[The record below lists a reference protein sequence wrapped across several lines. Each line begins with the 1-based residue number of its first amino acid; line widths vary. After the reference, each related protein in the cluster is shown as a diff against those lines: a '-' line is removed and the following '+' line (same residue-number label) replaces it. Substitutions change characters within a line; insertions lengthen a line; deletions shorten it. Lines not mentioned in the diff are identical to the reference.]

1 MSIWGSIAGALIG
14 VGGNLLGSKIGGE
27 SVEQGNQALI
37 AAIAKGQELALE
49 EIRLSKEQAFGFL
62 DRGRQAT
69 LDLLAPLLISG
80 AAGEGVLRREALAD
94 PGVLTSAQQR
104 GLDEAQRVSRNQLA
118 TSGLRG
124 AGRTQAAVLKDVTG
138 NFISEAQETN
148 RSRALAAADRLFGTG
163 AAARTGAANTE
174 FGTGTAKAGAATGA
188 GTDAAR
194 VIENASRAIGG
205 AEGATGKIIGGLRG
219 GAIVDS
225 GRVVGE
231 TLGTIAGQM
240 ANERKT
246 ESAFKNFRP
255 NVL

>member
-1 MSIWGSIAGALIG
+1 MVWGAIAGALISG
-14 VGGNLLGSKIGGE
+14 AANFFGQKAAGE
-27 SVEQGNQALI
+27 SVEQGNAAMI

-62 DRGRQAT
+62 DQGRQAT

-104 GLDEAQRVSRNQLA
+104 GLEEAQRVSRNQLA

-124 AGRTQAAVLKDVTG
+124 AGRTQVAVLKEVTD
-138 NFISEAQETN
+138 NFISGAQETN
-148 RSRALAAADRLFGTG
+148 RDRAVAAADRLFGAG
-163 AAARTGAANTE
+163 SSARVGAANTE
-174 FGTGTAKAGAATGA
+174 FSTGTSKANAATGA
-188 GTDAAR
+188 GANAAG
-194 VIENASRAIGG
+194 VIENASRAIAGG
-205 AEGATGKIIGGLRG
+205 ESATGSTIGGLRG
-219 GAIVDS
+219 GAIVGT

-255 NVL
+255 RVL

>member
-1 MSIWGSIAGALIG
+1 MSIFSAIAGPLIAGAFNFFG
-14 VGGNLLGSKIGGE
+14 QKAGSE

-49 EIRLSKEQAFGFL
+49 EIRQGKEQAFGFL
-62 DRGRQAT
+62 DQGRQAT
-69 LDLLAPLLISG
+69 LDLLAPLMISG

-124 AGRTQAAVLKDVTG
+124 AGRTQAAVLKDVTD
-138 NFISEAQETN
+138 NFISGAQETN

-163 AAARTGAANTE
+163 SSARVGAANTE
-174 FGTGTAKAGAATGA
+174 FSTGTAKANAATGA
-188 GTDAAR
+188 GTNAAG

-205 AEGATGKIIGGLRG
+205 SEALTGSTIGGLRG
-219 GAIVDS
+219 GALVDT

-246 ESAFKNFRP
+246 ESAFKNFKP
-255 NVL
+255 IY